1 MAKVDKPE
9 IGAELYAVFE
19 HLYSSKSAPHRAMK
33 EYCVCKG
40 TVRSFYTG
48 SYTDVCLL
56 CQGPDGAPTLRYC
69 KLEDIGKKLFY
80 TAAEAA
86 ELAKSMTEKYEQT
99 WGWIGAPEFPMA
111 RPWEDLLERKD
122 DSTPDM
128 EIEGRC

>member
-9 IGAELYAVFE
+9 IGAEMYAVFE
-19 HLYSSKSAPHRAMK
+19 HLYSNNSAPARSLK

-40 TVRSFYTG
+40 TVRGFYTW
-48 SYTDVCLL
+48 SYTDVCMLFRGPEGCPLL
-56 CQGPDGAPTLRYC
+56 SYY

-80 TAAEAA
+80 KAADAA
-86 ELAKSMTEKYEQT
+86 ELAKSMTEKYERI

-128 EIEGRC
+128 EIQGRG

>member
-33 EYCVCKG
+33 EYCVSKG
-40 TVRSFYTG
+40 TVRRFYTG
-48 SYTDVCLL
+48 SCYTDVCLL
-56 CQGPDGAPTLRYC
+56 FQGPNGVPMLSYH

-86 ELAKSMTEKYEQT
+86 ELAKRMTEKYEQT

-111 RPWEDLLERKD
+111 RPWEDLLE
-122 DSTPDM
+122 
-128 EIEGRC
+128 E

>member
-1 MAKVDKPE
+1 MAKIDKPE

-19 HLYSSKSAPHRAMK
+19 HIYSSKSAPHIVMK
-33 EYCVCKG
+33 EYCVLKG
-40 TVRSFYTG
+40 TVRGFYTG

-56 CQGPDGAPTLRYC
+56 FQGPGGAPKLSYY

-86 ELAKSMTEKYEQT
+86 ELAKRMTEKYEQT

-111 RPWEDLLERKD
+111 RPWADLLE
-122 DSTPDM
+122 
-128 EIEGRC
+128 GNNG

>member
-19 HLYSSKSAPHRAMK
+19 HLYSSKSAPHRALK
-33 EYCVCKG
+33 EYCVRKG
-40 TVRSFYTG
+40 TVRGFYKG

-56 CQGPDGAPTLRYC
+56 SQRPDGAQTLSYY

-86 ELAKSMTEKYEQT
+86 ELAKRMTEKYERT

-111 RPWEDLLERKD
+111 RPWEDLLEANN
-122 DSTPDM
+122 
-128 EIEGRC
+128 G